1 MMLLGKVN
9 HFREN
14 RLHFEENT
22 LSSIGYFVHSSRG
35 LGVKLTCG
43 HQNSPTIYLE
53 KWGIAERIL
62 K

>member
-1 MMLLGKVN
+1 MMLPRKVN

-22 LSSIGYFVHSSRG
+22 LASIGCFVHSSRG

-43 HQNSPTIYLE
+43 HQNSPTST
-53 KWGIAERIL
+53 
-62 K
+62 